1 MKIFWLTAFYTKLLL
16 GQKHCVL
23 GIRLDKVDG
32 FIGVYDGTRHLVL
45 FGPEKYDV
53 IYNTIWYLISQKSGI
68 PFVISHNY
76 TRIKTDS
83 YDSLSLQKSLNLN
96 NVLILI
102 KSVF

>member
-1 MKIFWLTAFYTKLLL
+1 MKMFWLTTFYTKLWLV
-16 GQKHCVL
+16 QKYCVL

-53 IYNTIWYLISQKSGI
+53 IYNRTWYLISQKKGI

>member
-45 FGPEKYDV
+45 FGSEKYDV
-53 IYNTIWYLISQKSGI
+53 IYN
-68 PFVISHNY
+68 
-76 TRIKTDS
+76 RI
-83 YDSLSLQKSLNLN
+83 
-96 NVLILI
+96 
-102 KSVF
+102 

>member
-1 MKIFWLTAFYTKLLL
+1 M
-16 GQKHCVL
+16 QKHCVL

-53 IYNTIWYLISQKSGI
+53 IYNRIWYLISQKSGI
-68 PFVISHNY
+68 PFVTSHNY